1 MGRGRPLT
9 SSLLGGLDP
18 VKQSE
23 RWELS
28 SRAVTWCFEPADQIS
43 ACPAA
48 PAGGHARYRFLIV
61 GAAVQDVE
69 DEPLFAEWVAG
80 IDIAKAGIEVTI
92 RVPSDTRPGRRQQE
106 TRPFGTTRRELLALA
121 DWLRS
126 WDVTKA
132 GMEATGDYW
141 KPVYFVLESQ
151 GFDCQLYH
159 AAQVKALP
167 GRPKTDRAD
176 SVWLARITE
185 RGSLAS
191 SFVPPEP
198 IRRLR
203 THTRYRRHLTQ
214 ARTAEKQRV
223 EKLLEDGHLKLSSVI
238 SDIHGVSGRAM
249 LEAIIAGE
257 HNPKVL
263 AQLARG
269 TMRGKI
275 ARLEEALDCS
285 FLTAEHAAVL
295 KMMLSLIDF
304 YTAQIDELSA
314 KIEVLAEP
322 WLHQIEQL
330 DAVHGTGTISAQD
343 VIAEIGTD
351 MTVFPTASH
360 LVSWARWCPQVAQ
373 SGGKRKGANASGRG
387 NPYLSAA
394 LGEISISAGRTQSFL
409 GAKYRRLVKR
419 MPKKKA
425 LVATGNSVL
434 TIFHALLSDP
444 AAAYQDLGPD
454 YYEQRMNV
462 RRQARNHVRGLERL
476 GYQVTIQ
483 AINLDTGEL
492 LTATA

>member
-1 MGRGRPLT
+1 MH
-9 SSLLGGLDP
+9 
-18 VKQSE
+18 E
-23 RWELS
+23 
-28 SRAVTWCFEPADQIS
+28 
-43 ACPAA
+43 
-48 PAGGHARYRFLIV
+48 
-61 GAAVQDVE
+61 VE
-69 DEPLFAEWVAG
+69 DEPLFAERVAG

-92 RVPSDTRPGRRQQE
+92 RVPSDTTAGRRQQE
-106 TRPFGTTRRELLALA
+106 TRSFRTTRRELLSLA

-126 WDVTKA
+126 WGVTKA

-151 GFDCQLYH
+151 GFSCELYH

-185 RGSLAS
+185 RGSLPS

-257 HNPKVL
+257 RSPKVL

-275 ARLEEALDCS
+275 TRLEEALDCS
-285 FLTAEHAAVL
+285 FLTGEHVCIL
-295 KMMLSLIDF
+295 QMML
-304 YTAQIDELSA
+304 AAIDELTA
-314 KIEVLAEP
+314 RIEELTARIEVLTEP
-322 WLHQIEQL
+322 YMRQIEQL
-330 DAVHGTGTISAQD
+330 TAVHGAGRISAQD
-343 VIAEIGTD
+343 VIAEIGVD
-351 MTVFPTASH
+351 MAVFPTAAH

-373 SGGKRKGANASGRG
+373 SGGKRKGSNAAGRG

-394 LGEISISAGRTQSFL
+394 LGEITISAGRTQSFL

-434 TIFHALLSDP
+434 TVFYALLSDP
-444 AAAYQDLGPD
+444 GASYCDLGPD
-454 YYEQRMNV
+454 YYEQRANI
-462 RRQARNHVRGLERL
+462 RRQARNHLRGLERL
-476 GYQVTIQ
+476 GYKVTIEPIDP
-483 AINLDTGEL
+483 ATGEL
-492 LTATA
+492 QAAIS